1 MRCRISKG
9 EYRKELAEYLKKG
22 FQRVKIDGTFYE
34 LAEAPGLDKKFP
46 HDIDVVVDR
55 IVVRSDI
62 GQRLAESFETALK
75 LADGL
80 AVIEYADA
88 PGVVADEKKKP
99 QRSTTRAGRNGFCSR
114 KNSPARFPV
123 LPSRKSS
130 RGCFPSTIPTAPVR
144 PAAASASSSMSTKIW
159 SFPTRS

>member
-1 MRCRISKG
+1 RGRKG
-9 EYRKELAEYLKKG
+9 EYKKELAEYLKKG

-75 LADGL
+75 LAEGL

-88 PGVVADEKKKP
+88 PAP
-99 QRSTTRAGRNGFCSR
+99 
-114 KNSPARFPV
+114 P
-123 LPSRKSS
+123 PSSS
-130 RGCFPSTIPTAPVR
+130 ETR
-144 PAAASASSSMSTKIW
+144 PAGAPQDEDGGRKAKAAKRGTSARPEEARSAVSKDDVATKKIAKI
-159 SFPTRS
+159 